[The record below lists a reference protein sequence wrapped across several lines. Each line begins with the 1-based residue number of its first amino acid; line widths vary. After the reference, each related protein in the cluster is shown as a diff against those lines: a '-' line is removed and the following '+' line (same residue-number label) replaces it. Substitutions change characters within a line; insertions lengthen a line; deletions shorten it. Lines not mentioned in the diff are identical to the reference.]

1 MLSLSNLA
9 IPSSIAVELSR
20 ESRDRLAAFIH
31 QKTHLRWQGQVPL
44 LKSLYLTL
52 GVAPGL
58 NLVHAISH
66 RLRIAGCKGEAGA
79 EYTRIP
85 EQMVERVQ
93 ENDC

>member
-20 ESRDRLAAFIH
+20 ESRDRLA
-31 QKTHLRWQGQVPL
+31 L

>member
-20 ESRDRLAAFIH
+20 ESRDRLAA
-31 QKTHLRWQGQVPL
+31 L